1 MMVMTIV
8 ATGQVTVTDL
18 NDAKQLVMYIGASQS
33 RTVIY
38 DGVSTYTPNYSTSNQ
53 VLTPQLYIAGGGS
66 DVSAQAKSTTW
77 YVQPNGTGTPTQ
89 ITTNDSNY
97 TLGTTQPI
105 TLTIKSN
112 VLASNRTMT
121 YICEMVYTDPDTNLD
136 VTTKAEIEL
145 VKVTNGTNGQN
156 AITGVLSNESAT
168 VPADPNG
175 NVTSFGGAVSTL
187 TIYNGATDDTANWT
201 ITQTTSGLTATA
213 SGSPANRTATITAM
227 SADTGTVTFTATRSG
242 YPTITKVFT
251 VTKSKQGSTGSAG
264 QNATSYW
271 LVNPP
276 AIVKTKSGTYN
287 PATITVSANSQTG
300 TASPT
305 AYAGRFIIS
314 ESTDGT
320 TFTDKYTSS
329 ANESSKTYT
338 PSAGIK
344 SVRVRLYQAGG
355 TSTLLDEQ
363 IIPVVSDG
371 VDGANGANGADA
383 FFANV
388 WTPDGAQVRNGNGTV
403 SAQIDLYKGGTTVT
417 PTAFKWYIQ
426 DPTATTSN
434 GGDADGG
441 NGWRLLT
448 SSYNLGITGYTTAKI
463 TIPASAIA
471 GVESF
476 KCVATYN
483 SQKYSG
489 VTTVSDISDPILVR
503 IDGVNIFKNGQGTI
517 TLTAT
522 LLQAGVEIDQNG
534 TQYTYTWSI
543 YDSNGNKTSFNKTG
557 KTITVN
563 ATDING
569 IANIVCDV
577 S

>member
-1 MMVMTIV
+1 MMEMTIV
-8 ATGQVTVTDL
+8 ATGQLTLTDL
-18 NDAKQLVMYIGASQS
+18 NDAKQLIMYIGASQS
-33 RTVIY
+33 RTVVY
-38 DGVSTYTPNYSTSNQ
+38 DGVSTYTPDYSKTNQ

-66 DVSAQAKSTTW
+66 DVSSQAKSTTW

-112 VLASNRTMT
+112 VLAANTSMT
-121 YICEMVYTDPDTNLD
+121 YICEMVYTDPDTGFD
-136 VTTKAEIEL
+136 VTTKAEIEI

-156 AITGVLSNESAT
+156 AITGVLSNESQTIPTDSAGN
-168 VPADPNG
+168 NG
-175 NVTSFGGAVSTL
+175 NYAGAT
-187 TIYNGATDDTANWT
+187 TTMFIYNGATDDSANWT
-201 ITQTTSGLTATA
+201 VTATPS
-213 SGSPANRTATITAM
+213 SGVTGSLSGKTYTVTNMTV
-227 SADTGTVTFTATRSG
+227 DTGYVDLTATRSG
-242 YPTITKVFT
+242 YPS
-251 VTKSKQGSTGSAG
+251 VTKRFTLTKAKQGTAGSAG

-371 VDGANGANGADA
+371 VDGANGANGQDA

-388 WTPDGAQVRNGNGTV
+388 WTPDGAQIRNSTGTV
-403 SAQIDLYKGGTTVT
+403 SAQIDLYKGGTIVT
-417 PTAFKWYIQ
+417 PSAFKWYIQ

-434 GGDADGG
+434 GGDSDGG

-448 SSYNLGITGYTTAKI
+448 SSYNLGITGYTTGKI
-463 TIPASAIA
+463 TIPASAIN

-543 YDSNGNKTSFNKTG
+543 YDANNNKTSFSKTG

-563 ATDING
+563 ASDING
-569 IANIVCDV
+569 IGNIVCDV
-577 S
+577 SQ